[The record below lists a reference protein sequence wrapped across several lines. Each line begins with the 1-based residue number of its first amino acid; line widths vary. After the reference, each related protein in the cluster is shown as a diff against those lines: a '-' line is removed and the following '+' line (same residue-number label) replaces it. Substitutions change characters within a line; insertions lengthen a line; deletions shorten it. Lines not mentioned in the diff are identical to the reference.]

1 MKQFR
6 IPDHTSRRSCNP
18 PSAPAIRIS
27 LPWGRGLAAGACL
40 LILVAGAAQTSL
52 QNPDKPL
59 LMPEANRPP
68 DANERMRMQERK
80 RTQQS
85 YDALNAER
93 KKLIA
98 DDSEKLVTLAM
109 ALKAEADNTPGGEV
123 SPNMLRKSM
132 EIERLAHDVKE
143 KMKLTVEYR

>member
-1 MKQFR
+1 MRQTR
-6 IPDHTSRRSCNP
+6 LPDRTFGRSCTP
-18 PSAPAIRIS
+18 PSASAIRIS
-27 LPWGRGLAAGACL
+27 LTWLRGLTASVGL
-40 LILVAGAAQTSL
+40 LIFVAGAAQTSL

-98 DDSEKLVTLAM
+98 DDSAKLVTLAM
-109 ALKAEADNTPGGEV
+109 ALKAEADNSTDGKLT
-123 SPNMLRKSM
+123 PNMLRKST

-143 KMKLTVEYR
+143 KMKLTVE